1 MCVIA
6 CSPRGVQFPDEN
18 TIRKMWYANDDGAG
32 FCYEM
37 DGRVH
42 IEKGFMNVED
52 FIKAVNALEEIAG
65 WDTPAIFHFR
75 IGTAGGNTAQN
86 THPFPIENNYGKLK
100 ELSYIGNLAVAH
112 NGCIPIDNDIGVSDT
127 MTYIKNYMSL
137 YRKLDK
143 HFYQNKIFQRA
154 IEEQTKS
161 KLAFLDE
168 KGTITT
174 IGNFTEI
181 DGILY
186 SNTYWQFRG
195 NRASGSYHSYGGWVG
210 NSIDDDDDDDY
221 TYRLNSSYRWC
232 SDLNCYIYK
241 RNGAWHYFN
250 AKECKNIPVPDKIL
264 EKMHLKDIAGAV
276 VVNKKADLK
285 FVSEGILNYVDDA
298 GTHQSWCTD
307 AYVDKY
313 GTVYFEGITGDFYRV
328 DENMFI
334 TDTVNEIQF
343 LDDTDWF
350 NNTMTIVPSV
360 EISNTV
366 IYPLSYEEFPDV
378 FGGTQTDW
386 WTEKDADIIDNRK
399 KDELPSVIVESKP
412 NTFSI
417 HKKYYEGDVV
427 EFNGEYYRAKAFLN
441 SANIN
446 PDLSTAWEEVA
457 VLLI

>member
-6 CSPRGVQFPDEN
+6 CSPRGVSFPNEN

-42 IEKGFMNVED
+42 IEKGFMNIED
-52 FIKAVNALEEIAG
+52 YIRAVDALKEIAG
-65 WDTPAIFHFR
+65 ENIPVIFHFR
-75 IGTAGGNTAQN
+75 IGTAGGNIAQN
-86 THPFPIENNYGKLK
+86 THPFPISNNYGKLK
-100 ELSYIGNLAVAH
+100 ELSYIGDLAVAH
-112 NGCIPIDNDIGVSDT
+112 NGCIPIDNDNGVSDT

-143 HFYQNKIFQRA
+143 HFYQNKVFQKA

-168 KGTITT
+168 KGIITT

-195 NRASGSYHSYGGWVG
+195 NRYSGSYHSYGGWVG
-210 NSIDDDDDDDY
+210 HTYDDDDDNY
-221 TYRLNSSYRWC
+221 TYAINSSYRW
-232 SDLNCYIYK
+232 SAELHCYIYK
-241 RNGAWHYFN
+241 MNGIWHYYDS
-250 AKECKNIPVPDKIL
+250 KECKNTPVPDNIL
-264 EKMHLKDIAGAV
+264 ESMHLKDIVGAIT
-276 VVNKKADLK
+276 VNKKADLK
-285 FVSEGILNYVDDA
+285 FVSEGILNYVDEA
-298 GTHQSWCTD
+298 GTHQAWMTD
-307 AYVDKY
+307 GYVDKY
-313 GTVYFEGITGDFYRV
+313 GTVYFEGINGDFYRI

-334 TDTVNEIQF
+334 TNTDNEIEF
-343 LDDTDWF
+343 LNDTDWF
-350 NNTMTIVPSV
+350 DGSITIVPSV
-360 EISNTV
+360 EISNII
-366 IYPLSYEEFPDV
+366 IYPLKDEEFPDI
-378 FGGTQTDW
+378 FGGLQTDW

-399 KDELPSVIVESKP
+399 KEELPSVIIESKP

-427 EFNGEYYRAKAFLN
+427 ELNGSYYRAKSFLN
-441 SANIN
+441 SANIS
-446 PDLSTAWEEVA
+446 PDLSTAWEEVN

>member
-6 CSPRGVQFPDEN
+6 CSPRGVSFPDEN

-42 IEKGFMNVED
+42 IEKGFMNVD
-52 FIKAVNALEEIAG
+52 DYVKAVDALREIAG
-65 WDTPAIFHFR
+65 EDTPAIFHFR
-75 IGTAGGNTAQN
+75 IGTAGGNTQQN
-86 THPFPIENNYGKLK
+86 THPFPIANNYGKLK
-100 ELSYIGNLAVAH
+100 ELSYIGDLAVAH
-112 NGCIPIDNDIGVSDT
+112 NGCIPIDNDTGVSDT
-127 MTYIKNYMSL
+127 MTYIKNYLSL

-168 KGTITT
+168 KGIITT

-186 SNTYWQFRG
+186 SNTFWQFRG
-195 NRASGSYHSYGGWVG
+195 NRTSGSYHSYGGWGGTVY
-210 NSIDDDDDDDY
+210 DDDDDY
-221 TYRLNSSYRWC
+221 TYSLNSSYRWC
-232 SDLNCYIYK
+232 TELHCYIYK
-241 RNGAWHYFN
+241 MNGIWHYYN
-250 AKECKNIPVPDKIL
+250 AKECKNIPVPDEIL
-264 EKMHLKDIAGAV
+264 EKMHLKDMVTAI
-276 VVNKKADLK
+276 NISRKADLK
-285 FVSEGILNYVDDA
+285 FVSEGILNYVDEA

-313 GTVYFEGITGDFYRV
+313 GTVYFEGIDGSFYMV

-334 TDTVNEIQF
+334 TDTMNEIEF
-343 LDDTDWF
+343 LNDDDWF
-350 NNTMTIVPSV
+350 DNTVTIVPSV
-360 EISNTV
+360 DISSRV
-366 IYPLSYEEFPDV
+366 ISPLKEEEFPDI
-378 FGGTQTDW
+378 FGGLQTDW
-386 WTEKDADIIDNRK
+386 WTEDDVDIIDNRK
-399 KDELPSVIVESKP
+399 KEELPSVIVESKP

-427 EFNGEYYRAKAFLN
+427 EFNGSYYRTKAFLN